1 MAKFKVNKT
10 RDYTIIPNIHLKER
24 KMSLKSKGLLTLMLS
39 LPDDWNYSL
48 KGLVSLCSESESA
61 VKSSL
66 QELKEFGY
74 LRIQKLAPKKGNGK
88 FEYIYEIFESPLKKE
103 ERQRVN
109 KKAENLQ
116 LENQPDENVTIENLK
131 VENQPV
137 ENLQLENQPDENVT
151 IENLKVENQP
161 VENLQLENQPDIL
174 ITKQSR
180 TKELNTKEKNKKEKT
195 DHTEKLFE
203 YIESLK
209 IDAEKKKIFKEWVG
223 YKKSKGQYKDTKS
236 LDVLIRRFI
245 KYSVEELRNIVEKS
259 IMNNYAGI
267 FEPKE
272 GVNNGNSY
280 NTRYSRKQEDRH
292 SKKPDYTKG
301 FDDWN

>member
-48 KGLVSLCSESESA
+48 KGLVSLCSESESD

-137 ENLQLENQPDENVT
+137 ENLQLENQPD
-151 IENLKVENQP
+151 
-161 VENLQLENQPDIL
+161 IL

-203 YIESLK
+203 YIETLE
-209 IDAEKKKIFKEWVG
+209 IDSEKKKIFKEWVE
-223 YKKSKGQYKDTKS
+223 YKKENNQYKNTKS
-236 LDVLIRRFI
+236 IDVLIKRFL
-245 KYSVEELRNIVEKS
+245 KYSVQELRDIVEKS
-259 IMNNYAGI
+259 IMNNYSGI

-280 NTRYSRKQEDRH
+280 NARYGRKQEDRH